1 MRYSVFLSDD
11 ANRDLHE
18 LYNYIAR
25 HDSPGNADKVLDR
38 IENTVNNLSEYP
50 NRGAYP
56 KELLALGIYEY
67 REVFFKPYRIIYR
80 VVEDSVYVLLLTD
93 GRRNMHTLLQ
103 QRLLQP

>member
-25 HDSPGNADKVLDR
+25 HDSPNNADKVLSR
-38 IENTVNNLSEYP
+38 IENIFNDLTEYQ

-56 KELLALGIYEY
+56 KELLALGIHEY

-80 VVEDSVYVLLLTD
+80 VVEDNVYVLLLAD
-93 GRRNMHTLLQ
+93 GRKDMQTLLQ